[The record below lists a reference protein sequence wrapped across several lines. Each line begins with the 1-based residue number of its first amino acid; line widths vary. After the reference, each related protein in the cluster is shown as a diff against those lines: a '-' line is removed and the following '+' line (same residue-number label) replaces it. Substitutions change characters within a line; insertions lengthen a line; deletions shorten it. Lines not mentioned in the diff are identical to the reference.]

1 MMISD
6 EKKNA
11 LLKKI
16 NSIEFSVKIN
26 ENLTLFYTDFFA
38 LTPEHYLTDKLINA
52 FSAKLLLQKKKKKH
66 FFFDTMFMYTWEE
79 EKELGGIDPK
89 SWTHLFVD
97 YEKVFIPILNYKKTH
112 WVLIV
117 VDIVS
122 RMIVYYDSALTKKNK
137 SGEKYLKLTKDFL
150 DTVSKHTVTFQTMT
164 YEKTPQ
170 QNNIYD
176 CGVYV
181 CAIMKCICENKE
193 LTFSPDDITTMRYH
207 MIELFS
213 E

>member
-1 MMISD
+1 MIF

-16 NSIEFSVKIN
+16 NSIDFSVKIN
-26 ENLTLFYTDFFA
+26 ETLTLFYTDFFA
-38 LTPEHYLTDKLINA
+38 LKPEHYLTDKLINA
-52 FSAKLLLQKKKKKH
+52 FTAKLQKTNKNH
-66 FFFDTMFMYTWEE
+66 YFFDTMFMYRWEE
-79 EKELGGIDPK
+79 EKETGCGIID
-89 SWTHLFVD
+89 SHLFFD

-112 WVLIV
+112 WVLVV
-117 VDIVS
+117 VDMMS
-122 RMIVYYDSALTKKNK
+122 RTIVYYDSALTKKNK

-150 DTVSKHTVTFQTMT
+150 DKVSKENTVTFQTMT

-170 QNNIYD
+170 QNNMYD

-193 LTFSPDDITTMRYH
+193 LIFSPDDMRYQ
-207 MIELFS
+207 MMELFL

>member
-1 MMISD
+1 MIF

-26 ENLTLFYTDFFA
+26 ENLTLFYSDFFA
-38 LTPEHYLTDKLINA
+38 LKPEHYLTDKLINA
-52 FSAKLLLQKKKKKH
+52 FTAKLQKTNKNH
-66 FFFDTMFMYTWEE
+66 YFFDTMFMYRWEE
-79 EKELGGIDPK
+79 EKETGCGIID
-89 SWTHLFVD
+89 SQLFFV

-112 WVLIV
+112 WVLVV
-117 VDIVS
+117 VDMMS
-122 RMIVYYDSALTKKNK
+122 RTIVYYDSALTKKNK

-150 DTVSKHTVTFQTMT
+150 DKVSKESVIFQTMT

-193 LTFSPDDITTMRYH
+193 FKFSPDDMRYH
-207 MIELFS
+207 MMELFL

>member
-1 MMISD
+1 MNFFSD

-52 FSAKLLLQKKKKKH
+52 FTAKLQKTNKNH
-66 FFFDTMFMYTWEE
+66 YFFDTMFMYTWEE
-79 EKELGGIDPK
+79 EKETGCGIID
-89 SWTHLFVD
+89 SQLFFD

-112 WVLIV
+112 WVLVV
-117 VDIVS
+117 VDMMS
-122 RMIVYYDSALTKKNK
+122 RTIVYYDSALTKKNK

-150 DTVSKHTVTFQTMT
+150 DKVSKESVIFQTMT

-193 LTFSPDDITTMRYH
+193 FKFSPDDMRYH
-207 MIELFS
+207 MMELFL

>member
-1 MMISD
+1 MNFFSD

-52 FSAKLLLQKKKKKH
+52 FTAKLLQKKKKKH

-112 WVLIV
+112 WVLVV
-117 VDIVS
+117 VDMMS
-122 RMIVYYDSALTKKNK
+122 RTIVYYDSALTKKNK

-150 DTVSKHTVTFQTMT
+150 DKVSKESVIFQTMT

-193 LTFSPDDITTMRYH
+193 FKFSPDDMRYH
-207 MIELFS
+207 MMELFL